1 MYKNQLVCKK
11 NRTIKTDLNT
21 YQGKLKLHLK
31 KKKKNVW
38 FLKCLSLDVKTPL
51 K

>member
-11 NRTIKTDLNT
+11 TRRIKTDLNT

-31 KKKKNVW
+31 KNKKM
-38 FLKCLSLDVKTPL
+38 FDS
-51 K
+51 